1 MLPGLDGRKKTVNFM
16 NWLNYYPCPPLSPL
30 SWTKHP

>member
-1 MLPGLDGRKKTVNFM
+1 MLPGLDGRKKTANFT
-16 NWLNYYPCPPLSPL
+16 NWLNYCPCPRPSPP